1 MLSNQERM
9 NGVKSKG
16 RKSAV
21 WMVLVKRATRPTST
35 VHNSSEI
42 DHGAIIWRALQELRR
57 VDEIITK
64 NEELF
69 MIVE

>member
-1 MLSNQERM
+1 MA
-9 NGVKSKG
+9 SKG
-16 RKSAV
+16 KGSTVAV

-42 DHGAIIWRALQELRR
+42 DQGEIIWRALLELRR

-69 MIVE
+69 MNVQ